1 MVKPIDAVDIA
12 DITDIQPMAKSPS
25 KTKKPSLASRSSSV
39 SLLATA
45 QKHIRDISTSTQGVS
60 SAKSTLKPAITPIFS
75 QDIKPSTFGPFYI
88 PSPHFGDTK
97 QSLTQNNEIMPTTNT
112 AVAADSFYALDIVGS
127 NLSVKMLSRSE
138 AVESQWRAALPDAP
152 RVTPTP
158 NMSQALDLSP
168 PLPVVRAVP
177 VMRSPESNP
186 SISKTQSSPLAQS
199 LPQSLPEAHI
209 PAAFASQVSTQTG
222 MVSSGAHSIPGVS
235 NTSTLQRAM
244 AVSFNDVS
252 KKLDQ
257 QPFSVSSPVSQLPK
271 PAVSAHPQM
280 SASTYPSMSPHTQ
293 SNGAHSQI
301 PALSLSSMS
310 IPASTPVSSVGRVVA
325 SSIATSA
332 PMFSSDSVA
341 LPTSFGPTVTDN
353 THRDE
358 STAQKGLFSSDQ
370 AAQQPSSASA
380 PVSLQPTSMP
390 VQSQSAGKSGRNSI
404 GKADA
409 DPAQNQ
415 QNPNR
420 LSDGFIVL
428 ISIAMLFVCALL
440 FYFYMRRRR
449 RRRASLISHS
459 RSLHSSKSSLPS
471 MLPGDE
477 AKYQSPSQLYR
488 QTPDSGTS
496 LNFRPKATTF
506 DEKLAKTHAIN
517 TLSLHPASIAH
528 SHSNNQLQNP
538 RAFNSEA
545 QEFNPVEAVSKRY
558 LNYRGQSAAMVTQ
571 STVDARQ
578 SFNTARSQ
586 AADSAM
592 IPSVNNAK
600 HTRFNSIAEKYPSD
614 HRRVAGTIS
623 YDTVSPI
630 RARLPPSP
638 LQNEAG
644 IYGHQGAVTHH
655 KMHTRAFSSPG
666 NDSDNSYDN
675 SEDPLPIINTEFSSK
690 RSLLDTSAANPDMNS
705 PGKGGSPGLNGKPR
719 KLMRDGAKK
728 GSPIIQGKTKNTPSP
743 GSKRPAIDTTDMGNN
758 EFDQPEASETLKQ
771 SKSSN
776 GISIKTMFKS
786 FGNASKSSP
795 SSVKPAEISMPT
807 TAALAK
813 IKTDNVKLMPI
824 TQPLM
829 KRNNE
834 PMNSDQGKTSPLLE
848 SIESIS
854 ESYQFAIRHKP
865 PLGPLRVVEP
875 HSPALPDELVV
886 ERGHHMFVIGEFA
899 DGWIL
904 AVNISRN
911 SECGMIPRRCLFFPT
926 ASFMTSEAIE
936 ASSKGSSALALS
948 IPVPQSPRESQK
960 KQVQRK

>member
-1 MVKPIDAVDIA
+1 MVKSIDAVDIA

-45 QKHIRDISTSTQGVS
+45 QKQIRDISTSTQGVS
-60 SAKSTLKPAITPIFS
+60 SAKSTLKPAPAPIFS

-112 AVAADSFYALDIVGS
+112 AVAADSLYALDIVGS

-158 NMSQALDLSP
+158 NMSQAPDLSP

-186 SISKTQSSPLAQS
+186 SISKTRSSPLAQS

-244 AVSFNDVS
+244 AVSFNDVNR
-252 KKLDQ
+252 KLDQ

-280 SASTYPSMSPHTQ
+280 SASAYPSMSQHTQ

-301 PALSLSSMS
+301 PALPSSSISGSSPASQSMP
-310 IPASTPVSSVGRVVA
+310 IPASTPVSSVGRAVA

-332 PMFSSDSVA
+332 PMFSSESAA
-341 LPTSFGPTVTDN
+341 LPTSFGPIVTDN
-353 THRDE
+353 AHRNE
-358 STAQKGLFSSDQ
+358 PTAQKGLFSADQ
-370 AAQQPSSASA
+370 AAQHPSSASA
-380 PVSLQPTSMP
+380 PVSLQPTGMP

-477 AKYQSPSQLYR
+477 AKYQSPSQLHR
-488 QTPDSGTS
+488 QTPDSGAS

-506 DEKLAKTHAIN
+506 DEKLAKPHAIN
-517 TLSLHPASIAH
+517 ALSLHPASIAH
-528 SHSNNQLQNP
+528 SHSNSRLQNP

-600 HTRFNSIAEKYPSD
+600 HTRFSSIAEKYPSD
-614 HRRVAGTIS
+614 HRRVAGTVS

-644 IYGHQGAVTHH
+644 IYGHQGAATHH

-666 NDSDNSYDN
+666 NDSDNSYDH
-675 SEDPLPIINTEFSSK
+675 SEDPLPIVNTEFSSK
-690 RSLLDTSAANPDMNS
+690 RSLLDTSAANPDMNA
-705 PGKGGSPGLNGKPR
+705 PGMRGSPGLNGKPR
-719 KLMRDGAKK
+719 KLMRDEAKK
-728 GSPIIQGKTKNTPSP
+728 GSPIIQGKAKNTTSP
-743 GSKRPAIDTTDMGNN
+743 GSKRPAIDTADMGNN

-824 TQPLM
+824 TQPLI

-834 PMNSDQGKTSPLLE
+834 PMNSSDQGKTSPLLE

-899 DGWIL
+899 DGWVL

-911 SECGMIPRRCLFFPT
+911 SECGMIPRRCL
-926 ASFMTSEAIE
+926 
-936 ASSKGSSALALS
+936 
-948 IPVPQSPRESQK
+948 
-960 KQVQRK
+960 